1 MKYAVIILLV
11 IAMLTMVACSPFIAV
26 EENGEHDTQECLQLA
41 AGPITITE
49 CEGYTVIF
57 MREDEFVKIDAFDH
71 YPAEIEIESIAPA
84 DYDRIY
90 VIFDKE
96 SV

>member
-26 EENGEHDTQECLQLA
+26 EELAEKTDTELA
-41 AGPITITE
+41 KPITITE

-57 MREDEFVKIDAFDH
+57 MRETEFVKIDAFDH

-84 DYDRIY
+84 DYDRVY
-90 VIFDKE
+90 VVFDKE
-96 SV
+96 GV

>member
-11 IAMLTMVACSPFIAV
+11 IAMLTMVACSPSIAV
-26 EENGEHDTQECLQLA
+26 EELA
-41 AGPITITE
+41 EKTDAELAEPIITITE

-57 MREDEFVKIDAFDH
+57 MREDEFMKIDAFDH

-84 DYDRIY
+84 DYDRVY
-90 VIFDKE
+90 VVFDKE
-96 SV
+96 KK